1 MSNSIKGAKMM
12 EIKSVIGTENPVYP
26 DAIAIRRTVFIGE
39 QGVSEALEL
48 DGQDE
53 DVKHYVGYVDGQ
65 AVATARI
72 KPLFNQRVKIQRVAT
87 LKAARHHGYNTQIIK
102 RILSDAQDE
111 GFLEAVLDA
120 QETALGFYQ
129 KMGFVITSEPF
140 LEANIKH
147 RKMTYNLV
155 QKKRID

>member
-1 MSNSIKGAKMM
+1 MM

-120 QETALGFYQ
+120 QETALDFINRWALSLPESH
-129 KMGFVITSEPF
+129 FVRQILNTV
-140 LEANIKH
+140 K
-147 RKMTYNLV
+147 
-155 QKKRID
+155 